1 MHNEKEM
8 IRLYKIFDGN
18 FPDIPVPHRQVI
30 YNLNKRLKR
39 NEDLL
44 DLQTSGKKS
53 TFIN

>member
-1 MHNEKEM
+1 MHNEKET
-8 IRLYKIFDGN
+8 IRLYKTFYGN
-18 FPDIPVPHRQVI
+18 SPDISVPHRQVI
-30 YNLNKRLKR
+30 YNLNKRFKR